1 MKMWK
6 YNSQTVL
13 VLVLFLPIILVV
25 LAILQYSWL
34 SQISE
39 AERERLQ
46 IHLQTGV
53 QRLSQDFNAE
63 VTRAYYAFQI
73 EGRQVSE
80 QPIEDLLAQRYNV
93 WREQSL
99 FPQSLF

>member
-73 EGRQVSE
+73 EAASFGATNRR
-80 QPIEDLLAQRYNV
+80 PFGAKI
-93 WREQSL
+93 
-99 FPQSLF
+99 